1 MIKKEVYAFS
11 SSFLLPAD
19 NRSQRETRRR
29 KRRWS
34 GGRSVPRPP
43 TGSTAPYCDQ
53 AHHLH
58 HLSHAHTHMHTHTP
72 TNLWMS
78 GNSPAV
84 VKLREH
90 KRDWGLV
97 EEWLD
102 GSRKDEID
110 LKCWT
115 RPLTMPRTER
125 YACPPHYM
133 VLFKGFSSFFE
144 NLSPSVL
151 VPEIH
156 SYLIY
161 ELTMK
166 RGTRR
171 QTVRERQRSESP
183 WTWNLLS
190 SWARE
195 GKAAV
200 FVVLT
205 PSSLSPRTFNSG
217 GKSSDAMPDEAGFGS
232 LFSFCR
238 ADEAE
243 SGDNRCCAVSSIRG
257 RWAQWV

>member
-1 MIKKEVYAFS
+1 MIKKEVCLFFFFFAACRQQVPERNQKKKKKMKWRAERSTASHRFHCAILWPS
-11 SSFLLPAD
+11 SSSP
-19 NRSQRETRRR
+19 SSITR
-29 KRRWS
+29 
-34 GGRSVPRPP
+34 
-43 TGSTAPYCDQ
+43 
-53 AHHLH
+53 
-58 HLSHAHTHMHTHTP
+58 AHTHAHTP

-151 VPEIH
+151 VPEMH

-166 RGTRR
+166 RGTRQ
-171 QTVRERQRSESP
+171 QTVRQRQGSESP

-217 GKSSDAMPDEAGFGS
+217 GKSSDVMPDEAGFGS

-243 SGDNRCCAVSSIRG
+243 SGDNRCCAVLSIRG